1 MATTQQAPARTQ
13 QNGGLTRPQE
23 DSRLATQFIP
33 FGAKDAIKLSV
44 KIVQEMICVPS
55 RSGKVCNET
64 EAIKFMMFCKAKAL
78 NPFEGDCFLL
88 GYDSEDGKTA
98 SFSLITAHQ
107 AYLKRAEVHPEFDG
121 MDSGLIVKQ
130 KDGSVVDREGDF
142 LLDDDFIL
150 GGWAVV
156 HFKTR
161 KHPMKKRVA
170 LKVFNTGKS
179 RWKKDPAGMIV
190 KVAESD
196 ALRSSF
202 PTMLGPLGVPDQMMS
217 LSQFDPAATQM
228 PCLDTTKQTQA
239 PAQIESAD
247 HAAASTQGDASEIP
261 DDEASQRMA
270 MEIQD
275 AIDGA
280 ANAEEHAAVRAKL
293 DATQETLGDA
303 TYIALVRMWRAKGKE
318 IGVK

>member
-1 MATTQQAPARTQ
+1 MGFLESHHHTRKIDMATTQQAPARTQ

-217 LSQFDPAATQM
+217 
-228 PCLDTTKQTQA
+228 
-239 PAQIESAD
+239 
-247 HAAASTQGDASEIP
+247 
-261 DDEASQRMA
+261 
-270 MEIQD
+270 
-275 AIDGA
+275 
-280 ANAEEHAAVRAKL
+280 
-293 DATQETLGDA
+293 
-303 TYIALVRMWRAKGKE
+303 
-318 IGVK
+318 